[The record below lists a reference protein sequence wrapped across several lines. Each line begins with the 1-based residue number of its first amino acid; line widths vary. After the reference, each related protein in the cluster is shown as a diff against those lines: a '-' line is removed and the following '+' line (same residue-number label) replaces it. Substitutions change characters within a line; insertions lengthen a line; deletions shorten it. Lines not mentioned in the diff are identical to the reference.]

1 MASVVVKTIWQSK
14 EIHEAGDPP
23 AGVESRS
30 QLVPEA
36 PGGVTNPAKGITK
49 KKKAVSFHGWVCRT
63 LFGPWGASSAT
74 PCLLL
79 LPRVEPRMSHEPMH
93 WCLNLKRSSACTN
106 VSLLNLAAVEP
117 TDSSGTDSTTEDSG
131 PLALPGPPA
140 SPTTPWAPDDP
151 DITELLSG
159 VNSGLVRAKDSI
171 TSLKEKT
178 TRVNQHVQTLQSECS
193 VLSENLERRR
203 QEAEELEGYCSQLKE
218 NCRKVTRS
226 VEDAEIKTNVL
237 KQNSALLEEKLR
249 YLQQQLQDETPRR
262 QEAELQE
269 LEQKLEAG
277 FSRHGLGSVA
287 PNQSCSGPPGSPEEP
302 PRLRG
307 LVGWGT
313 APRSGESPYG
323 SDQEL
328 QKVSAGLE
336 ELRREVSSLTARW
349 HQEEGAVQEAL
360 RLLGGLGGRLD
371 GFLGQWERAQRE
383 QAQTARGLQELRG
396 RADELCTMVERSAVS
411 VASLRSELEGLGP
424 VKPILEEL
432 GRQLQNPRRGP
443 DHSMSLDRST
453 QGSCARCARY
463 GGGASFLVHSESQ
476 EDSAL
481 KEMGQGQQLSSESL
495 QHLLERAL
503 TPLVDEV
510 KQRGLAPA
518 CPSCQ
523 RLHKK
528 ILPSTASPAAPTL
541 LSPGAGAPGLGQT
554 RQGRGPELHP
564 SAGPR
569 RGLAGQ
575 EPAADG
581 QDEAGVRKEAEG
593 MGGAEKVA
601 TLDYLHLKMCSLH
614 DQLSNLPLEGS
625 TGTMGGGSSGGAPP
639 KRGGPAP
646 EQ

>member
-30 QLVPEA
+30 QLVPET
-36 PGGVTNPAKGITK
+36 PGGVTSPVKGIAK
-49 KKKAVSFHGWVCRT
+49 KKKAVSFHG
-63 LFGPWGASSAT
+63 
-74 PCLLL
+74 
-79 LPRVEPRMSHEPMH
+79 VEPRMSHEPMH

-106 VSLLNLAAVEP
+106 VSLLNLAAMEP
-117 TDSSGTDSTTEDSG
+117 TDSSGTDSTTEDSSS
-131 PLALPGPPA
+131 LALPVPPA
-140 SPTTPWAPDDP
+140 SPTPPWAPDDP
-151 DITELLSG
+151 DITEILKKSLPPGLMEQEHRESKTRSPGPQFHQPFQGRIKSG

-193 VLSENLERRR
+193 VLSENLEKRR

-277 FSRHGLGSVA
+277 LSRHGLGPA
-287 PNQSCSGPPGSPEEP
+287 TQPPGCSGPPGSPDEP
-302 PRLRG
+302 LRPRG
-307 LVGWGT
+307 LAPGGWGMG
-313 APRSGESPYG
+313 PRAGEGPIVSE
-323 SDQEL
+323 QEL

-336 ELRREVSSLTARW
+336 ELR
-349 HQEEGAVQEAL
+349 
-360 RLLGGLGGRLD
+360 
-371 GFLGQWERAQRE
+371 
-383 QAQTARGLQELRG
+383 
-396 RADELCTMVERSAVS
+396 VERSAVS

-432 GRQLQNPRRGP
+432 GRQFQSSRRVS
-443 DHSMSLDRST
+443 DLSMNLDRGA
-453 QGSCARCARY
+453 QGSCTRCA
-463 GGGASFLVHSESQ
+463 S
-476 EDSAL
+476 
-481 KEMGQGQQLSSESL
+481 QGQQLSTESL
-495 QHLLERAL
+495 QQLLERAL

-528 ILPSTASPAAPTL
+528 ILPSPASPAAPTL

-569 RGLAGQ
+569 RSLAGQ

-593 MGGAEKVA
+593 MGGGEKVA
-601 TLDYLHLKMCSLH
+601 ALDYLHLKMCSLH

-625 TGTMGGGSSGGAPP
+625 TGTMGGGSGGGTPP
-639 KRGGPAP
+639 KRGGPTP

>member
-14 EIHEAGDPP
+14 EIHEAGDTPT
-23 AGVESRS
+23 GVESCS

-36 PGGVTNPAKGITK
+36 PRGVSSRATGIPK
-49 KKKAVSFHGWVCRT
+49 KKKAVSFHG
-63 LFGPWGASSAT
+63 
-74 PCLLL
+74 
-79 LPRVEPRMSHEPMH
+79 VEPQMSHQPMH

-106 VSLLNLAAVEP
+106 VSLLNLAAMEP
-117 TDSSGTDSTTEDSG
+117 TDSTGTDSTVEDLSG
-131 PLALPGPPA
+131 QLTLAGPPA
-140 SPTTPWAPDDP
+140 SPTLPWDPDDT
-151 DITELLSG
+151 DITEILSG

-203 QEAEELEGYCSQLKE
+203 QEAEELEGYCIQLKE
-218 NCRKVTRS
+218 NCWKVTRS

-269 LEQKLEAG
+269 PEQQQKPEAG
-277 FSRHGLGSVA
+277 LSRNGLGPAATSQGC
-287 PNQSCSGPPGSPEEP
+287 PGPPGSPDKP
-302 PRLRG
+302 SRPRG
-307 LVGWGT
+307 LVPAGWGMG
-313 APRSGESPYG
+313 PRAGEGPYVTE
-323 SDQEL
+323 QEL
-328 QKVSAGLE
+328 QKVFTGIE

-360 RLLGGLGGRLD
+360 RLLGGLGGRVD

-424 VKPILEEL
+424 LKPILEEF
-432 GRQLQNPRRGP
+432 GRQFQNSRRGP
-443 DHSMSLDRST
+443 DLSMNLDRSQ
-453 QGSCARCARY
+453 QGNCARCA
-463 GGGASFLVHSESQ
+463 SQ
-476 EDSAL
+476 GS
-481 KEMGQGQQLSSESL
+481 QLSTESL
-495 QHLLERAL
+495 QQLLDRAL

-510 KQRGLAPA
+510 KQRGLTPA

-528 ILPSTASPAAPTL
+528 ILELERQALAKHVRAEALSSTL
-541 LSPGAGAPGLGQT
+541 
-554 RQGRGPELHP
+554 R
-564 SAGPR
+564 
-569 RGLAGQ
+569 LA
-575 EPAADG
+575 
-581 QDEAGVRKEAEG
+581 QDEALRAKNLLLTDKMKPE
-593 MGGAEKVA
+593 EKIA
-601 TLDYLHLKMCSLH
+601 TLDHLCLKMCSLH
-614 DQLSNLPLEGS
+614 DHLGNLPLEGS
-625 TGTMGGGSSGGAPP
+625 TGTMGGGSSAGTPP
-639 KRGGPAP
+639 KHGGLAP

>member
-30 QLVPEA
+30 QMIPEA
-36 PGGVTNPAKGITK
+36 PGGMTSPAKGIAK
-49 KKKAVSFHGWVCRT
+49 KKKAVSFHG
-63 LFGPWGASSAT
+63 
-74 PCLLL
+74 
-79 LPRVEPRMSHEPMH
+79 VEPRMSHEPMH

-106 VSLLNLAAVEP
+106 VSLLNLAAVEA
-117 TDSSGTDSTTEDSG
+117 TDSSVTDSTTEDSG
-131 PLALPGPPA
+131 SLALPMPPT
-140 SPTTPWAPDDP
+140 SPTPPWAPDDP

-262 QEAELQE
+262 QEAQLQE

-277 FSRHGLGSVA
+277 LSRQGCA
-287 PNQSCSGPPGSPEEP
+287 GPPGSPDEP
-302 PRLRG
+302 PR
-307 LVGWGT
+307 
-313 APRSGESPYG
+313 PRSLALGCWGAGARAGEGLIMSE
-323 SDQEL
+323 QEV

-336 ELRREVSSLTARW
+336 DLRREVSSLTARW

-396 RADELCTMVERSAVS
+396 RTDELCTMVERSAVS
-411 VASLRSELEGLGP
+411 VASLRSDLEGLGP

-432 GRQLQNPRRGP
+432 GRQFQSSRRGS
-443 DHSMSLDRST
+443 DLSMNLDRAS
-453 QGSCARCARY
+453 QGSCTRCA
-463 GGGASFLVHSESQ
+463 S
-476 EDSAL
+476 
-481 KEMGQGQQLSSESL
+481 QGQQLSTESL
-495 QHLLERAL
+495 QQLLERAL

-528 ILPSTASPAAPTL
+528 ILELERQALAKHVRAEALSSTL
-541 LSPGAGAPGLGQT
+541 
-554 RQGRGPELHP
+554 R
-564 SAGPR
+564 
-569 RGLAGQ
+569 LA
-575 EPAADG
+575 
-581 QDEAGVRKEAEG
+581 QDEALRAKNLLLTDKMKPE
-593 MGGAEKVA
+593 EKVA
-601 TLDYLHLKMCSLH
+601 SLDYLHLKMCSLH
-614 DQLSNLPLEGS
+614 DHSATCHLRGPRGRWEEAVVGELPQNA
-625 TGTMGGGSSGGAPP
+625 GAQPLNN
-639 KRGGPAP
+639 KWLLMLA
-646 EQ
+646 

>member
-36 PGGVTNPAKGITK
+36 PGGVTTPAKGTPK
-49 KKKAVSFHGWVCRT
+49 KKKAVSFHG
-63 LFGPWGASSAT
+63 
-74 PCLLL
+74 
-79 LPRVEPRMSHEPMH
+79 VEPRMSHEPMH

-106 VSLLNLAAVEP
+106 VSLLNLATVEP
-117 TDSSGTDSTTEDSG
+117 PDSSGTDSTTEDSG
-131 PLALPGPPA
+131 PLAVPVPPA
-140 SPTTPWAPDDP
+140 SPTTPWASDDP
-151 DITELLSG
+151 DITEILSG

-171 TSLKEKT
+171 TSLKKKT

-193 VLSENLERRR
+193 MLSENLERRR
-203 QEAEELEGYCSQLKE
+203 QEAEELEGYCNQLKGPRPGVLTQE
-218 NCRKVTRS
+218 NCRKVTQS

-249 YLQQQLQDETPRR
+249 YLQQQLQHETPRR
-262 QEAELQE
+262 QETELQE

-277 FSRHGLGSVA
+277 LSPHGPGPTA
-287 PNQSCSGPPGSPEEP
+287 QPPAAQPPGGSGPPGSPDQP
-302 PRLRG
+302 PRPRSTAPG
-307 LVGWGT
+307 GWGT
-313 APRSGESPYG
+313 RPRAGEGPIAG
-323 SDQEL
+323 ELQL
-328 QKVSAGLE
+328 QKVSGGLE
-336 ELRREVSSLTARW
+336 ELRREVSLLTARW

-396 RADELCTMVERSAVS
+396 RTDELCTMVERSAVS
-411 VASLRSELEGLGP
+411 VASLRSELEGLAP
-424 VKPILEEL
+424 MKPILEEL
-432 GRQLQNPRRGP
+432 GRQLRSSQRGS
-443 DHSMSLDRST
+443 DLSMNLDRPP
-453 QGSCARCARY
+453 QGSCARCP
-463 GGGASFLVHSESQ
+463 SQ
-476 EDSAL
+476 
-481 KEMGQGQQLSSESL
+481 GPQQSTESL
-495 QHLLERAL
+495 QQLLDRAL
-503 TPLVDEV
+503 TLLVDEV
-510 KQRGLAPA
+510 KQRGPVPA

-528 ILPSTASPAAPTL
+528 ILELERQALAKHVRAEALSSTLRLAQEEALRTKNL
-541 LSPGAGAPGLGQT
+541 LLT
-554 RQGRGPELHP
+554 DKMKPE
-564 SAGPR
+564 
-569 RGLAGQ
+569 
-575 EPAADG
+575 
-581 QDEAGVRKEAEG
+581 
-593 MGGAEKVA
+593 EKVA

-625 TGTMGGGSSGGAPP
+625 TGTMGGGSGGGTPP

>member
-30 QLVPEA
+30 QVVPEA
-36 PGGVTNPAKGITK
+36 PGGVATPAKGITK
-49 KKKAVSFHGWVCRT
+49 KKKAVSFHG
-63 LFGPWGASSAT
+63 
-74 PCLLL
+74 
-79 LPRVEPRMSHEPMH
+79 VEPRMSHEPMH

-106 VSLLNLAAVEP
+106 VSLLNLAAMEP
-117 TDSSGTDSTTEDSG
+117 TDSSGTDSTTDDNG
-131 PLALPGPPA
+131 PLALPVPPA
-140 SPTTPWAPDDP
+140 SPTQPWASDDP
-151 DITELLSG
+151 DITEILSG

-249 YLQQQLQDETPRR
+249 FLQQQLQDETPRR

-269 LEQKLEAG
+269 LEQKLDAG
-277 FSRHGLGSVA
+277 LSRHGLGPVA
-287 PNQSCSGPPGSPEEP
+287 LSPGCSGPPGSPDEP
-302 PRLRG
+302 PRPRSIAPG
-307 LVGWGT
+307 GWGMG
-313 APRSGESPYG
+313 PRAGEGPIISE
-323 SDQEL
+323 QEL

-383 QAQTARGLQELRG
+383 QAQAARGLQELRG

-411 VASLRSELEGLGP
+411 VASLRSDLEGLGP

-432 GRQLQNPRRGP
+432 GRQFQSSRRGS
-443 DHSMSLDRST
+443 DLSMNLDRPP
-453 QGSCARCARY
+453 QGSCARCA
-463 GGGASFLVHSESQ
+463 SQ
-476 EDSAL
+476 GS
-481 KEMGQGQQLSSESL
+481 QLSSESL
-495 QHLLERAL
+495 QQLLERAL

-528 ILPSTASPAAPTL
+528 ILPSPASPAAPTL

-569 RGLAGQ
+569 RSLAGQ

-593 MGGAEKVA
+593 MGGGEKVA

-625 TGTMGGGSSGGAPP
+625 TGTMGGGSGGTTPP
-639 KRGGPAP
+639 KRGGPTP

>member
-36 PGGVTNPAKGITK
+36 PGGVTTPAKGITK
-49 KKKAVSFHGWVCRT
+49 KKKAVSFHG
-63 LFGPWGASSAT
+63 
-74 PCLLL
+74 
-79 LPRVEPRMSHEPMH
+79 VEPRMSHEPMH

-106 VSLLNLAAVEP
+106 VSLLNLAAMEP
-117 TDSSGTDSTTEDSG
+117 TDTSGTDSTTEDSG
-131 PLALPGPPA
+131 PLVLPVPPA
-140 SPTTPWAPDDP
+140 SPTPPWASDDP
-151 DITELLSG
+151 DITEILSG

-249 YLQQQLQDETPRR
+249 YLQRQLQDETPRR

-269 LEQKLEAG
+269 LEQKLDAG
-277 FSRHGLGSVA
+277 LSRHGLGPTA
-287 PNQSCSGPPGSPEEP
+287 QSPGCCGPPGSPNEP
-302 PRLRG
+302 PRPRSMAPG
-307 LVGWGT
+307 GWGMG
-313 APRSGESPYG
+313 PRAGEGPIVSE
-323 SDQEL
+323 QEM

-383 QAQTARGLQELRG
+383 QAQAARGLQELRG

-411 VASLRSELEGLGP
+411 VASLRSDLEGLGP

-432 GRQLQNPRRGP
+432 GRQFQSSRRGS
-443 DHSMSLDRST
+443 DLSMNLDRPP
-453 QGSCARCARY
+453 QGSCGRCA
-463 GGGASFLVHSESQ
+463 SQ
-476 EDSAL
+476 
-481 KEMGQGQQLSSESL
+481 GPQLSTESL
-495 QHLLERAL
+495 QQLLERAL

-528 ILPSTASPAAPTL
+528 ILPSPASPAAPTL

-554 RQGRGPELHP
+554 RQGRGPELYP
-564 SAGPR
+564 SAGSR
-569 RGLAGQ
+569 RSLTGQ

-593 MGGAEKVA
+593 VGGGEKVA
-601 TLDYLHLKMCSLH
+601 TVDYLHLKMCSLH

-625 TGTMGGGSSGGAPP
+625 TGTMGGGSGGGAPP
-639 KRGGPAP
+639 KRGGPTP

>member
-23 AGVESRS
+23 AGVESRA

-36 PGGVTNPAKGITK
+36 PGGVTSPAKGITK
-49 KKKAVSFHGWVCRT
+49 KKKAVSFHG
-63 LFGPWGASSAT
+63 
-74 PCLLL
+74 
-79 LPRVEPRMSHEPMH
+79 VEPRMSHEPMH

-117 TDSSGTDSTTEDSG
+117 DSSGTDSTTEDSG

-140 SPTTPWAPDDP
+140 SPTTPWAPEDP

-277 FSRHGLGSVA
+277 LSRHGLSPATPIQG
-287 PNQSCSGPPGSPEEP
+287 CSGPPGSPEEP
-302 PRLRG
+302 PRQRG
-307 LVGWGT
+307 LSSSGWGMAVRT
-313 APRSGESPYG
+313 GEGPSL
-323 SDQEL
+323 SEQEL
-328 QKVSAGLE
+328 QKVSTGLE
-336 ELRREVSSLTARW
+336 ELRREVSSLAARW

-383 QAQTARGLQELRG
+383 QAQSARGLQELRG

-411 VASLRSELEGLGP
+411 VASLRSELEALGP

-432 GRQLQNPRRGP
+432 GRQLQNSRRGA
-443 DHSMSLDRST
+443 DHVLNLDRSA
-453 QGSCARCARY
+453 QGPCARCA
-463 GGGASFLVHSESQ
+463 S
-476 EDSAL
+476 
-481 KEMGQGQQLSSESL
+481 QGQQLSTESL
-495 QHLLERAL
+495 QQLLERAL

-510 KQRGLAPA
+510 KQKGLAPA

-528 ILPSTASPAAPTL
+528 ILPSPVSPAAPTL

-564 SAGPR
+564 SVGPR
-569 RGLAGQ
+569 RGRSGQ
-575 EPAADG
+575 EPTADG
-581 QDEAGVRKEAEG
+581 QDEAGVRTEAEG
-593 MGGAEKVA
+593 MGGGEKVA
-601 TLDYLHLKMCSLH
+601 TLDYMHLKMCSLH
-614 DQLSNLPLEGS
+614 DQLSHLPLEGS
-625 TGTMGGGSSGGAPP
+625 TGAMGGGSNGGAPP
-639 KRGGPAP
+639 KRGSPGS

>member
-1 MASVVVKTIWQSK
+1 MASVAVKTIWQSK

-23 AGVESRS
+23 AGVDSHS
-30 QLVPEA
+30 HLVPEA
-36 PGGVTNPAKGITK
+36 PTSPAKGIAK
-49 KKKAVSFHGWVCRT
+49 KKKAVSFHG
-63 LFGPWGASSAT
+63 
-74 PCLLL
+74 
-79 LPRVEPRMSHEPMH
+79 VEPRMSHEPMH

-106 VSLLNLAAVEP
+106 VSLLNVAAVEP

-140 SPTTPWAPDDP
+140 SPTLPWAPDDP
-151 DITELLSG
+151 DITEILSG

-203 QEAEELEGYCSQLKE
+203 QEAEELEGYCTQLKE

-277 FSRHGLGSVA
+277 LSRHGLGFT
-287 PNQSCSGPPGSPEEP
+287 PPPQGCSGPPGSPDEL

-307 LVGWGT
+307 LLPGGWGLG
-313 APRSGESPYG
+313 PRGGDSLYG
-323 SDQEL
+323 SEQEL

-396 RADELCTMVERSAVS
+396 RADELCTMMERSAVS

-432 GRQLQNPRRGP
+432 GRQLQNSRRGS
-443 DHSMSLDRST
+443 DLSMNLDRSP
-453 QGSCARCARY
+453 QGSCARCA
-463 GGGASFLVHSESQ
+463 S
-476 EDSAL
+476 
-481 KEMGQGQQLSSESL
+481 QGQLSTESL
-495 QHLLERAL
+495 QQLLERAL

-528 ILPSTASPAAPTL
+528 ILELERQALAKHVRAEALSSTL
-541 LSPGAGAPGLGQT
+541 
-554 RQGRGPELHP
+554 R
-564 SAGPR
+564 
-569 RGLAGQ
+569 LA
-575 EPAADG
+575 
-581 QDEAGVRKEAEG
+581 QDEAMRAKNLLLTDKMKPE
-593 MGGAEKVA
+593 EKVA

-614 DQLSNLPLEGS
+614 DQISNLPLEGP
-625 TGTMGGGSSGGAPP
+625 TGTMGGGSTGGTPP
-639 KRGGPAP
+639 KRGGPGP

>member
-23 AGVESRS
+23 EGVESRA

-36 PGGVTNPAKGITK
+36 PGGVTSPIKGITK
-49 KKKAVSFHGWVCRT
+49 KKKAVSFHG
-63 LFGPWGASSAT
+63 
-74 PCLLL
+74 
-79 LPRVEPRMSHEPMH
+79 VEPRMSHQPVH

-106 VSLLNLAAVEP
+106 VSLLNLAAMEP
-117 TDSSGTDSTTEDSG
+117 DSSGTDSTTEDSG

-140 SPTTPWAPDDP
+140 SPTTPWAPEDP

-218 NCRKVTRS
+218 NCRKVARS
-226 VEDAEIKTNVL
+226 VEDAEMKTSVL

-277 FSRHGLGSVA
+277 LSRHGLSPA
-287 PNQSCSGPPGSPEEP
+287 TPNQGCSGPPGSPEES
-302 PRLRG
+302 PRPRG
-307 LVGWGT
+307 LASGGWGAT
-313 APRSGESPYG
+313 LRAGEGPSLTE
-323 SDQEL
+323 QEL
-328 QKVSAGLE
+328 QKVSTSLE
-336 ELRREVSSLTARW
+336 ELRREVSSLAARR
-349 HQEEGAVQEAL
+349 HQEEGALQEAL

-371 GFLGQWERAQRE
+371 GFLGQWEWAQRE
-383 QAQTARGLQELRG
+383 QAQSARGLQELRG

-411 VASLRSELEGLGP
+411 VASLKSELEALGP

-432 GRQLQNPRRGP
+432 GRQLQNTRRGA
-443 DHSMSLDRST
+443 DHVLNLDRSVQST
-453 QGSCARCARY
+453 CARCA
-463 GGGASFLVHSESQ
+463 S
-476 EDSAL
+476 
-481 KEMGQGQQLSSESL
+481 QGQQLSTESL
-495 QHLLERAL
+495 QQLLERAL

-510 KQRGLAPA
+510 KQKGLAPA

-528 ILPSTASPAAPTL
+528 ILELERQALAKQVRAEALSSTL
-541 LSPGAGAPGLGQT
+541 
-554 RQGRGPELHP
+554 R
-564 SAGPR
+564 
-569 RGLAGQ
+569 LA
-575 EPAADG
+575 
-581 QDEAGVRKEAEG
+581 QDEAVRVKNLLLTDRMKPE
-593 MGGAEKVA
+593 EKVA
-601 TLDYLHLKMCSLH
+601 TLDYKHLKMCTLH
-614 DQLSNLPLEGS
+614 DQLSHLPLEGS
-625 TGTMGGGSSGGAPP
+625 MRAMGGGSTGGAPP
-639 KRGGPAP
+639 KRGGPGS
-646 EQ
+646 E

>member
-23 AGVESRS
+23 AGVESHS

-36 PGGVTNPAKGITK
+36 PGGVSTPAKGITK
-49 KKKAVSFHGWVCRT
+49 KKKAVSFHG
-63 LFGPWGASSAT
+63 
-74 PCLLL
+74 
-79 LPRVEPRMSHEPMH
+79 VEPRMSHKPMH

-106 VSLLNLAAVEP
+106 VSLLNLAAMEP

-131 PLALPGPPA
+131 PLALPVPPA
-140 SPTTPWAPDDP
+140 SPTLPWASDDP
-151 DITELLSG
+151 DISEILSG

-218 NCRKVTRS
+218 NCLKVTQS

-249 YLQQQLQDETPRR
+249 YLQQQLQNETPRR

-269 LEQKLEAG
+269 LQQKLEAG
-277 FSRHGLGSVA
+277 LSRQGLGPPAQPPGS
-287 PNQSCSGPPGSPEEP
+287 SGPPGSPNEP
-302 PRLRG
+302 PRPRSMASG
-307 LVGWGT
+307 GWGMG
-313 APRSGESPYG
+313 PRAGEGPVVSE
-323 SDQEL
+323 QEL

-396 RADELCTMVERSAVS
+396 RADELCTLVERSAVS

-424 VKPILEEL
+424 MKPILEEL
-432 GRQLQNPRRGP
+432 GRQFRSSRRGS
-443 DHSMSLDRST
+443 DLSMTLDRPP
-453 QGSCARCARY
+453 QGSCARCA
-463 GGGASFLVHSESQ
+463 S
-476 EDSAL
+476 
-481 KEMGQGQQLSSESL
+481 QGQQLSTESL
-495 QHLLERAL
+495 QQLLERAL

-528 ILPSTASPAAPTL
+528 ILPSLASPAAPTL

-554 RQGRGPELHP
+554 RQGRGPKLHP

-569 RGLAGQ
+569 RSLAGQ
-575 EPAADG
+575 EPAADR
-581 QDEAGVRKEAEG
+581 QDEAGGEG
-593 MGGAEKVA
+593 GHSGLRTPEDVLPPRSTQQPA
-601 TLDYLHLKMCSLH
+601 T
-614 DQLSNLPLEGS
+614 
-625 TGTMGGGSSGGAPP
+625 
-639 KRGGPAP
+639 
-646 EQ
+646 

>member
-23 AGVESRS
+23 AGVESHS
-30 QLVPEA
+30 QMVPKA
-36 PGGVTNPAKGITK
+36 PGGVTSPAKGISK
-49 KKKAVSFHGWVCRT
+49 KKKAVSFHG
-63 LFGPWGASSAT
+63 
-74 PCLLL
+74 
-79 LPRVEPRMSHEPMH
+79 VEPRMSHEPMH

-117 TDSSGTDSTTEDSG
+117 TDSSVTDSTTDDSSS
-131 PLALPGPPA
+131 LALPVPPA
-140 SPTTPWAPDDP
+140 SPTPPWAPDDP
-151 DITELLSG
+151 DITEILSG

-218 NCRKVTRS
+218 
-226 VEDAEIKTNVL
+226 
-237 KQNSALLEEKLR
+237 KLR
-249 YLQQQLQDETPRR
+249 YLQQHLQDETPRR
-262 QEAELQE
+262 QEAQLQE

-277 FSRHGLGSVA
+277 LSRQGLNLAAQPLGS
-287 PNQSCSGPPGSPEEP
+287 SGSPGSPEDP
-302 PRLRG
+302 PR
-307 LVGWGT
+307 
-313 APRSGESPYG
+313 PRSLVPGSWGMGPRAGEGLGMSE
-323 SDQEL
+323 QEV
-328 QKVSAGLE
+328 QKVSTGLE

-396 RADELCTMVERSAVS
+396 RTDELCTMVERSAVS

-432 GRQLQNPRRGP
+432 GRQLQNSRRGS
-443 DHSMSLDRST
+443 DLTMNLDRVP
-453 QGSCARCARY
+453 QGGSCTRCA
-463 GGGASFLVHSESQ
+463 S
-476 EDSAL
+476 
-481 KEMGQGQQLSSESL
+481 QGQQLSTESL
-495 QHLLERAL
+495 QQLLERAL

-528 ILPSTASPAAPTL
+528 ILELERQALAKHVRAEALSSTL
-541 LSPGAGAPGLGQT
+541 
-554 RQGRGPELHP
+554 R
-564 SAGPR
+564 
-569 RGLAGQ
+569 LA
-575 EPAADG
+575 
-581 QDEAGVRKEAEG
+581 QDEAMRAKNLLLTDKMKPE
-593 MGGAEKVA
+593 EKVA
-601 TLDYLHLKMCSLH
+601 SLDYLHLKMCSLH

-625 TGTMGGGSSGGAPP
+625 TGTMGGGSGGGTPP
-639 KRGGPAP
+639 KRGGPTP

>member
-30 QLVPEA
+30 QMIPEA
-36 PGGVTNPAKGITK
+36 PGGVTSPTKGISK
-49 KKKAVSFHGWVCRT
+49 KKKAVSFHG
-63 LFGPWGASSAT
+63 
-74 PCLLL
+74 
-79 LPRVEPRMSHEPMH
+79 VEPRMSHEPMH

-106 VSLLNLAAVEP
+106 VSLLNLAAVEA
-117 TDSSGTDSTTEDSG
+117 TDSSVTDSTTEDSSS
-131 PLALPGPPA
+131 LALPVAPT
-140 SPTTPWAPDDP
+140 SPTPPWTPDDP

-178 TRVNQHVQTLQSECS
+178 TRVNQHVQTLQVCGPPCPPTPPLPPGRLALLGPSTSSVSPWPSWKARGSERKVVFPGLASPHHGGGDQRQGADTGCGGQGGGVPCHLGCHLYGNRGEGQGGRTGMGRQGPCPG
-193 VLSENLERRR
+193 VLT
-203 QEAEELEGYCSQLKE
+203 QE

-262 QEAELQE
+262 QEAQLQE

-277 FSRHGLGSVA
+277 LSRQG
-287 PNQSCSGPPGSPEEP
+287 CSGPPGRAPGARAGE
-302 PRLRG
+302 G
-307 LVGWGT
+307 LVM
-313 APRSGESPYG
+313 SE
-323 SDQEL
+323 QEV

-336 ELRREVSSLTARW
+336 DLRREVSSLTGPIRAERGR
-349 HQEEGAVQEAL
+349 QGGVCAL
-360 RLLGGLGGRLD
+360 LVTGTASLGGAPSKPWLLFR
-371 GFLGQWERAQRE
+371 FR
-383 QAQTARGLQELRG
+383 
-396 RADELCTMVERSAVS
+396 VERSAVS
-411 VASLRSELEGLGP
+411 VASLRSDLEGLGP

-432 GRQLQNPRRGP
+432 GRQFQSSRRSS
-443 DHSMSLDRST
+443 DISMSLERAP
-453 QGSCARCARY
+453 QGSCTRCA
-463 GGGASFLVHSESQ
+463 S
-476 EDSAL
+476 
-481 KEMGQGQQLSSESL
+481 QGQQLSTESL
-495 QHLLERAL
+495 QQLLERAL

-528 ILPSTASPAAPTL
+528 ILELERQALAKHVRAEALSSTL
-541 LSPGAGAPGLGQT
+541 
-554 RQGRGPELHP
+554 R
-564 SAGPR
+564 
-569 RGLAGQ
+569 LA
-575 EPAADG
+575 
-581 QDEAGVRKEAEG
+581 QDEALRAKNLLLTDKMKPE
-593 MGGAEKVA
+593 EKVA
-601 TLDYLHLKMCSLH
+601 SLDYLHLKMCSLH

-639 KRGGPAP
+639 KRGGSNP

>member
-23 AGVESRS
+23 AGVESHS
-30 QLVPEA
+30 ELVPEA
-36 PGGVTNPAKGITK
+36 PEGVSPPAKGITK
-49 KKKAVSFHGWVCRT
+49 KKKAVSFHG
-63 LFGPWGASSAT
+63 
-74 PCLLL
+74 
-79 LPRVEPRMSHEPMH
+79 VEPRMSHKPMH

-106 VSLLNLAAVEP
+106 VSLLNLAAMEP

-131 PLALPGPPA
+131 PLALPVPPA
-140 SPTTPWAPDDP
+140 SPTLPWASDDP
-151 DITELLSG
+151 DISEILSG

-203 QEAEELEGYCSQLKE
+203 QEAEELEGYCSQLKGPCPGVLTQE
-218 NCRKVTRS
+218 NCLKVTQS

-249 YLQQQLQDETPRR
+249 YLQQQLQNETPRR

-277 FSRHGLGSVA
+277 LSRQGLGPPAQPHGS
-287 PNQSCSGPPGSPEEP
+287 SGPPGSPNEP
-302 PRLRG
+302 PRPRSLASG
-307 LVGWGT
+307 GWGMG
-313 APRSGESPYG
+313 PRAGEGPVVSE
-323 SDQEL
+323 QEL

-396 RADELCTMVERSAVS
+396 RADELYTLVERSAVS

-424 VKPILEEL
+424 MKPILEEL
-432 GRQLQNPRRGP
+432 GRQFRSSRRGS
-443 DHSMSLDRST
+443 DLSMTLDRPP
-453 QGSCARCARY
+453 QGSCARCA
-463 GGGASFLVHSESQ
+463 S
-476 EDSAL
+476 
-481 KEMGQGQQLSSESL
+481 QGQQLSTESL
-495 QHLLERAL
+495 QQLLERAL

-528 ILPSTASPAAPTL
+528 ILPSPASPAAPTL

-554 RQGRGPELHP
+554 HQGRGPKLHP

-569 RGLAGQ
+569 RSLAGQ
-575 EPAADG
+575 EPAADR
-581 QDEAGVRKEAEG
+581 QDEAGGEG
-593 MGGAEKVA
+593 GHSGLCTPEDVLPPRSTQQPA
-601 TLDYLHLKMCSLH
+601 T
-614 DQLSNLPLEGS
+614 
-625 TGTMGGGSSGGAPP
+625 
-639 KRGGPAP
+639 
-646 EQ
+646 

>member
-36 PGGVTNPAKGITK
+36 PGGVTTPAKGITK
-49 KKKAVSFHGWVCRT
+49 KKKAVSFHG
-63 LFGPWGASSAT
+63 
-74 PCLLL
+74 
-79 LPRVEPRMSHEPMH
+79 VEPRMSHEPMH

-106 VSLLNLAAVEP
+106 VSLLNLAAMEP
-117 TDSSGTDSTTEDSG
+117 TDTSGTDSTTEDSG
-131 PLALPGPPA
+131 PLVLPVPPA
-140 SPTTPWAPDDP
+140 SPTPPWASDDP
-151 DITELLSG
+151 DITEILSG

-249 YLQQQLQDETPRR
+249 YLQRQLQDETPRR

-269 LEQKLEAG
+269 LEQKLDAG
-277 FSRHGLGSVA
+277 LSRHGLGPTA
-287 PNQSCSGPPGSPEEP
+287 QSPGCCGPPGSPNEP
-302 PRLRG
+302 PRPRSMAPG
-307 LVGWGT
+307 GWGMG
-313 APRSGESPYG
+313 PRAGEGPIVSE
-323 SDQEL
+323 QEM

-383 QAQTARGLQELRG
+383 QAQAARGLQELRG

-411 VASLRSELEGLGP
+411 VASLRSDLEGLGP

-432 GRQLQNPRRGP
+432 GRQFQSSRRGS
-443 DHSMSLDRST
+443 DLSMNLDRPP
-453 QGSCARCARY
+453 QGSCGRCA
-463 GGGASFLVHSESQ
+463 SQ
-476 EDSAL
+476 
-481 KEMGQGQQLSSESL
+481 GPQLSTESL
-495 QHLLERAL
+495 QQLLERAL

-528 ILPSTASPAAPTL
+528 ILELERQALAKHVRAEALSSTL
-541 LSPGAGAPGLGQT
+541 
-554 RQGRGPELHP
+554 R
-564 SAGPR
+564 
-569 RGLAGQ
+569 LA
-575 EPAADG
+575 
-581 QDEAGVRKEAEG
+581 QDEALRAKNLLL
-593 MGGAEKVA
+593 
-601 TLDYLHLKMCSLH
+601 TDKM
-614 DQLSNLPLEGS
+614 
-625 TGTMGGGSSGGAPP
+625 
-639 KRGGPAP
+639 KP
-646 EQ
+646 E

>member
-23 AGVESRS
+23 AGVESRA

-36 PGGVTNPAKGITK
+36 PGGVTSPAKGITK
-49 KKKAVSFHGWVCRT
+49 KKKAVSFHG
-63 LFGPWGASSAT
+63 
-74 PCLLL
+74 
-79 LPRVEPRMSHEPMH
+79 VEPRMSHEPMH

-106 VSLLNLAAVEP
+106 VSLLNLAAMEP
-117 TDSSGTDSTTEDSG
+117 DSSGTDSTTEDSG

-140 SPTTPWAPDDP
+140 SPTTPWAPEDP

-277 FSRHGLGSVA
+277 LSRHGLSPAA
-287 PNQSCSGPPGSPEEP
+287 PIQGCSGPPGSPEEP
-302 PRLRG
+302 PRPRCLSSS
-307 LVGWGT
+307 GWGM
-313 APRSGESPYG
+313 AVRAGEGPSL
-323 SDQEL
+323 SEQEL
-328 QKVSAGLE
+328 QKVSTGLE
-336 ELRREVSSLTARW
+336 ELRREVSSLAARW

-383 QAQTARGLQELRG
+383 QAQSARGLQELRG

-411 VASLRSELEGLGP
+411 VASLRSELEALGP

-432 GRQLQNPRRGP
+432 GRQLQNSRRGA
-443 DHSMSLDRST
+443 DHVLNLDRSA
-453 QGSCARCARY
+453 QGPCARCA
-463 GGGASFLVHSESQ
+463 S
-476 EDSAL
+476 
-481 KEMGQGQQLSSESL
+481 QGQQLSTESL
-495 QHLLERAL
+495 QQLLERAL

-510 KQRGLAPA
+510 KQKGLAPA

-528 ILPSTASPAAPTL
+528 ILELERQALAKHVRAEALSSTL
-541 LSPGAGAPGLGQT
+541 
-554 RQGRGPELHP
+554 R
-564 SAGPR
+564 
-569 RGLAGQ
+569 LA
-575 EPAADG
+575 
-581 QDEAGVRKEAEG
+581 QDEAVRAKNLLLTDKMKPE
-593 MGGAEKVA
+593 EKVA
-601 TLDYLHLKMCSLH
+601 TLDYMHLKMCSL
-614 DQLSNLPLEGS
+614 QEELSHLPLEGS
-625 TGTMGGGSSGGAPP
+625 AGALGGGSNGGAPP
-639 KRGGPAP
+639 KRGGSGS

>member
-23 AGVESRS
+23 AGVESRT

-36 PGGVTNPAKGITK
+36 PGGVTSPAKGIAK
-49 KKKAVSFHGWVCRT
+49 KKKAVSFHG
-63 LFGPWGASSAT
+63 
-74 PCLLL
+74 
-79 LPRVEPRMSHEPMH
+79 VEPRMSHEPMH

-106 VSLLNLAAVEP
+106 VSLLNLTTVDP
-117 TDSSGTDSTTEDSG
+117 TDSSLTESITDDSSQ
-131 PLALPGPPA
+131 LALPMPPA
-140 SPTTPWAPDDP
+140 SLTPPWAPDDP
-151 DITELLSG
+151 DITEILSG

-262 QEAELQE
+262 QEAQLHE

-277 FSRHGLGSVA
+277 LCRQGLGLA
-287 PNQSCSGPPGSPEEP
+287 AQPLGCSGPAGNPDDPS
-302 PRLRG
+302 R
-307 LVGWGT
+307 
-313 APRSGESPYG
+313 PRSLGTGSWGMGPRAGEG
-323 SDQEL
+323 LITNEQEL

-383 QAQTARGLQELRG
+383 QAQNARGLQELRG
-396 RADELCTMVERSAVS
+396 RADELCTMMERSAVS
-411 VASLRSELEGLGP
+411 VASLKGDLEGLNP

-432 GRQLQNPRRGP
+432 GRQFQSSRRGS
-443 DHSMSLDRST
+443 DLTMNLDRAS
-453 QGSCARCARY
+453 QGSCTRCA
-463 GGGASFLVHSESQ
+463 SQ
-476 EDSAL
+476 
-481 KEMGQGQQLSSESL
+481 GPQLSTESL
-495 QHLLERAL
+495 QQLLDRAL

-510 KQRGLAPA
+510 KQRGLALA

-528 ILPSTASPAAPTL
+528 ILELERQALAKHVRAEALSSTL
-541 LSPGAGAPGLGQT
+541 
-554 RQGRGPELHP
+554 R
-564 SAGPR
+564 
-569 RGLAGQ
+569 LA
-575 EPAADG
+575 
-581 QDEAGVRKEAEG
+581 QDEALRTKNLLPMDKMKPE
-593 MGGAEKVA
+593 EKVA
-601 TLDYLHLKMCSLH
+601 SLDYLHLKMCSLH

-625 TGTMGGGSSGGAPP
+625 TGTMGGGSAGATPP
-639 KRGGPAP
+639 KRGGPPP

>member
-23 AGVESRS
+23 VGVESRA

-36 PGGVTNPAKGITK
+36 PGGVTSPTKGIAK
-49 KKKAVSFHGWVCRT
+49 KKKAVSFHG
-63 LFGPWGASSAT
+63 
-74 PCLLL
+74 
-79 LPRVEPRMSHEPMH
+79 VEPRMSHEPMH

-106 VSLLNLAAVEP
+106 VSLLNLAAMEP
-117 TDSSGTDSTTEDSG
+117 DSSGTDSTTEDSG

-140 SPTTPWAPDDP
+140 SPVPPWAPEDP

-203 QEAEELEGYCSQLKE
+203 QEAEELEGYCSQLKGPRPDVLTQE

-226 VEDAEIKTNVL
+226 VEDAETKTNVL

-277 FSRHGLGSVA
+277 LSRHGLSSA
-287 PNQSCSGPPGSPEEP
+287 TPNQGCSGPPGSPEEP
-302 PRLRG
+302 PRPRG
-307 LVGWGT
+307 LASSAWGM
-313 APRSGESPYG
+313 APRAGEGPSLTE
-323 SDQEL
+323 QEL
-328 QKVSAGLE
+328 QKVSTGLE
-336 ELRREVSSLTARW
+336 ELRREVSSLAARW

-371 GFLGQWERAQRE
+371 GFLGQWELAQRE
-383 QAQTARGLQELRG
+383 QAQSARGLQELRG

-411 VASLRSELEGLGP
+411 VASLRSELEALGP
-424 VKPILEEL
+424 VKPVLEEL
-432 GRQLQNPRRGP
+432 GRQLQNSRRGA
-443 DHSMSLDRST
+443 DHVLNLDRSA
-453 QGSCARCARY
+453 QGPCARCA
-463 GGGASFLVHSESQ
+463 S
-476 EDSAL
+476 
-481 KEMGQGQQLSSESL
+481 QGQQLSTESL
-495 QHLLERAL
+495 QQLLERAL

-510 KQRGLAPA
+510 KQKGLAPA

-528 ILPSTASPAAPTL
+528 ILPSPVSPAAPTL

-569 RGLAGQ
+569 RSRSGQ
-575 EPAADG
+575 EPTADG
-581 QDEAGVRKEAEG
+581 QDEAGVRTKAEG
-593 MGGAEKVA
+593 MGGGEKVA
-601 TLDYLHLKMCSLH
+601 TLDYMHLKMCSLH
-614 DQLSNLPLEGS
+614 DQLSHLPLEGS
-625 TGTMGGGSSGGAPP
+625 TGAMGGGSTGAAPP
-639 KRGGPAP
+639 KRGGPGS

>member
-36 PGGVTNPAKGITK
+36 PGGVTTPAKGITK

-63 LFGPWGASSAT
+63 LSGTVLALITASNRARVA
-74 PCLLL
+74 P
-79 LPRVEPRMSHEPMH
+79 VEPRMSHGPMH

-106 VSLLNLAAVEP
+106 VSLLNLAATEP
-117 TDSSGTDSTTEDSG
+117 VDSSGTDSTTEDSG
-131 PLALPGPPA
+131 LLALPVPPA
-140 SPTTPWAPDDP
+140 SPTPPWASDDP
-151 DITELLSG
+151 DITEILSG

-269 LEQKLEAG
+269 LEQKLDPG
-277 FSRHGLGSVA
+277 LSRHGLGPTA
-287 PNQSCSGPPGSPEEP
+287 QSLGCSGPPGSPDEP
-302 PRLRG
+302 PRPRSMAPG
-307 LVGWGT
+307 GWGMG
-313 APRSGESPYG
+313 PRAGEGPIISE
-323 SDQEL
+323 QEI

-383 QAQTARGLQELRG
+383 QAQAARGLQELRG

-411 VASLRSELEGLGP
+411 VASLRSDLEGLGP

-432 GRQLQNPRRGP
+432 GRQFQSSRRGS
-443 DHSMSLDRST
+443 DLSMNLDRPP
-453 QGSCARCARY
+453 QGSCARCA
-463 GGGASFLVHSESQ
+463 SQ
-476 EDSAL
+476 GS
-481 KEMGQGQQLSSESL
+481 QLSTESL
-495 QHLLERAL
+495 QQLLERAL

-528 ILPSTASPAAPTL
+528 ILPSPASPAVPTL

-569 RGLAGQ
+569 RSLAGQ

-581 QDEAGVRKEAEG
+581 QDEAGGEG
-593 MGGAEKVA
+593 GRSGLSTLEDVLPPRSTQQPA
-601 TLDYLHLKMCSLH
+601 T
-614 DQLSNLPLEGS
+614 
-625 TGTMGGGSSGGAPP
+625 
-639 KRGGPAP
+639 
-646 EQ
+646 

>member
-36 PGGVTNPAKGITK
+36 PAGVTSPVKGIAK
-49 KKKAVSFHGWVCRT
+49 KKKAVSFHG
-63 LFGPWGASSAT
+63 
-74 PCLLL
+74 
-79 LPRVEPRMSHEPMH
+79 VEPRMSHEPMH
-93 WCLNLKRSSACTN
+93 WCLNLKRSSAYTN
-106 VSLLNLAAVEP
+106 VSLLNLAAMEP
-117 TDSSGTDSTTEDSG
+117 IDSSGTDSTAEDSSS
-131 PLALPGPPA
+131 LALPVPPA
-140 SPTTPWAPDDP
+140 SPTPPWAPDDP
-151 DITELLSG
+151 DITEILSG

-178 TRVNQHVQTLQSECS
+178 TRVNQHVLTLQSECS

-277 FSRHGLGSVA
+277 LSRQGLGPA
-287 PNQSCSGPPGSPEEP
+287 TQPPGCSGPSGSPDEP
-302 PRLRG
+302 PRPRG
-307 LVGWGT
+307 LVPGGWGMG
-313 APRSGESPYG
+313 PRAGEGPIVSE
-323 SDQEL
+323 QEL

-336 ELRREVSSLTARW
+336 ELR
-349 HQEEGAVQEAL
+349 
-360 RLLGGLGGRLD
+360 
-371 GFLGQWERAQRE
+371 
-383 QAQTARGLQELRG
+383 
-396 RADELCTMVERSAVS
+396 VERSAVS

-432 GRQLQNPRRGP
+432 GRQFQNSRRGS
-443 DHSMSLDRST
+443 DLSMNLDRAA
-453 QGSCARCARY
+453 QGSCARCA
-463 GGGASFLVHSESQ
+463 S
-476 EDSAL
+476 
-481 KEMGQGQQLSSESL
+481 QGQQLSTESL
-495 QHLLERAL
+495 QQLLERAL

-518 CPSCQ
+518 CLSCQ

-528 ILPSTASPAAPTL
+528 ILPSPASPAAPTL

-569 RGLAGQ
+569 RSLAGQ

-593 MGGAEKVA
+593 MGGGEKVA
-601 TLDYLHLKMCSLH
+601 ALDYLHLKMCSLH

-625 TGTMGGGSSGGAPP
+625 AGTMGGGSGGGTSP
-639 KRGGPAP
+639 KRGGPTL

>member
-36 PGGVTNPAKGITK
+36 PGGVASPAKGVTK
-49 KKKAVSFHGWVCRT
+49 KKKAVSFHG
-63 LFGPWGASSAT
+63 
-74 PCLLL
+74 
-79 LPRVEPRMSHEPMH
+79 VEPRMSHEPMH

-106 VSLLNLAAVEP
+106 VSLLNLAAMEP
-117 TDSSGTDSTTEDSG
+117 DSSGTDSTTEDSG
-131 PLALPGPPA
+131 TLALPGPPA
-140 SPTTPWAPDDP
+140 SPTPPWAPDDP

-203 QEAEELEGYCSQLKE
+203 QEAEELEGYCSQLKGLRPDILAQE

-262 QEAELQE
+262 QEAEMQE

-277 FSRHGLGSVA
+277 LSRHGLCTSAV
-287 PNQSCSGPPGSPEEP
+287 NQGCSGSSGNAEDTPRPRCLAAGAWGMGS
-302 PRLRG
+302 R
-307 LVGWGT
+307 T
-313 APRSGESPYG
+313 GEGPYV
-323 SDQEL
+323 SEQEL
-328 QKVSAGLE
+328 QKVSTGLE

-383 QAQTARGLQELRG
+383 QAQSARGLQELRS

-432 GRQLQNPRRGP
+432 GRQLQNSRRGP
-443 DHSMSLDRST
+443 DHSISLDRSS
-453 QGSCARCARY
+453 QGSCTRCA
-463 GGGASFLVHSESQ
+463 S
-476 EDSAL
+476 
-481 KEMGQGQQLSSESL
+481 QGQQLSTESL
-495 QHLLERAL
+495 QQLLERAL

-528 ILPSTASPAAPTL
+528 ILELERQALAKHVRAEALSSTL
-541 LSPGAGAPGLGQT
+541 
-554 RQGRGPELHP
+554 R
-564 SAGPR
+564 
-569 RGLAGQ
+569 LA
-575 EPAADG
+575 
-581 QDEAGVRKEAEG
+581 QDEALRAKNLLLTDKMKPE
-593 MGGAEKVA
+593 EKVA
-601 TLDYLHLKMCSLH
+601 ALDYLHLKMCSLH
-614 DQLSNLPLEGS
+614 DQLSHLPLEGS
-625 TGTMGGGSSGGAPP
+625 TGTIGGGSSGGAPP

>member
-23 AGVESRS
+23 AGVESRA

-36 PGGVTNPAKGITK
+36 PGGVTTPAKGITK

-63 LFGPWGASSAT
+63 LSGTVLAPSTASNRARV
-74 PCLLL
+74 P
-79 LPRVEPRMSHEPMH
+79 PVEPRMSHEPMH

-117 TDSSGTDSTTEDSG
+117 TDSSGTDSITEDSG
-131 PLALPGPPA
+131 SLALPVPPA
-140 SPTTPWAPDDP
+140 SPTPPWASDDP
-151 DITELLSG
+151 DITEILSG

-218 NCRKVTRS
+218 
-226 VEDAEIKTNVL
+226 
-237 KQNSALLEEKLR
+237 KLR

-277 FSRHGLGSVA
+277 LSWHGLGPTA
-287 PNQSCSGPPGSPEEP
+287 QSPGCSGTPGSPDEP
-302 PRLRG
+302 PRPRSMAPG
-307 LVGWGT
+307 GWGMG
-313 APRSGESPYG
+313 PRAGEGPIISE
-323 SDQEL
+323 QEM

-336 ELRREVSSLTARW
+336 DLRREVSSLTARW

-411 VASLRSELEGLGP
+411 VASLRSDLEGLGP

-432 GRQLQNPRRGP
+432 GRQLQSSRRGS
-443 DHSMSLDRST
+443 DLSMNLDRPS
-453 QGSCARCARY
+453 QGSCVRCA
-463 GGGASFLVHSESQ
+463 S
-476 EDSAL
+476 
-481 KEMGQGQQLSSESL
+481 QGQQLSTESL
-495 QHLLERAL
+495 QQLLERAL

-510 KQRGLAPA
+510 KQKGLAPA

-528 ILPSTASPAAPTL
+528 ILPSPASPAAPTL

-569 RGLAGQ
+569 RSFAGQ

-581 QDEAGVRKEAEG
+581 QDEAGGEG
-593 MGGAEKVA
+593 GRSGLSTLEDVFPPRSTQQPA
-601 TLDYLHLKMCSLH
+601 T
-614 DQLSNLPLEGS
+614 
-625 TGTMGGGSSGGAPP
+625 
-639 KRGGPAP
+639 
-646 EQ
+646 

>member
-30 QLVPEA
+30 QLIPEA
-36 PGGVTNPAKGITK
+36 PGGVMGPAKGINK
-49 KKKAVSFHGWVCRT
+49 KKKAVSFHG
-63 LFGPWGASSAT
+63 
-74 PCLLL
+74 
-79 LPRVEPRMSHEPMH
+79 VEPRMSHEPMP
-93 WCLNLKRSSACTN
+93 WCLNLRRSSACTN
-106 VSLLNLAAVEP
+106 VSLLNLAAVET

-131 PLALPGPPA
+131 GPPALPGPPA
-140 SPTTPWAPDDP
+140 SPTPSWAPDDP
-151 DITELLSG
+151 DITEILSG

-178 TRVNQHVQTLQSECS
+178 TKVNKHVQSLQSECS

-277 FSRHGLGSVA
+277 LSRPGLSLASLPQG
-287 PNQSCSGPPGSPEEP
+287 CSGPPGSPEEP
-302 PRLRG
+302 LRRSIASG
-307 LVGWGT
+307 GWGVGS
-313 APRSGESPYG
+313 RGEGPLTTNE
-323 SDQEL
+323 QEL

-336 ELRREVSSLTARW
+336 ELRRDVSSLTARW

-396 RADELCTMVERSAVS
+396 RADELCTLMERSAVS
-411 VASLRSELEGLGP
+411 VASLRGELEGLGP

-432 GRQLQNPRRGP
+432 GRQLQNSRRGS
-443 DHSMSLDRST
+443 DLTMNLERSS
-453 QGSCARCARY
+453 QGSCARCA
-463 GGGASFLVHSESQ
+463 S
-476 EDSAL
+476 
-481 KEMGQGQQLSSESL
+481 QGQQLSTESL
-495 QHLLERAL
+495 QQLLERAL

-528 ILPSTASPAAPTL
+528 ILELERQALAKHVRAEALSSTL
-541 LSPGAGAPGLGQT
+541 
-554 RQGRGPELHP
+554 R
-564 SAGPR
+564 
-569 RGLAGQ
+569 LA
-575 EPAADG
+575 
-581 QDEAGVRKEAEG
+581 QDEALRAKNLLL
-593 MGGAEKVA
+593 
-601 TLDYLHLKMCSLH
+601 TDKM
-614 DQLSNLPLEGS
+614 
-625 TGTMGGGSSGGAPP
+625 
-639 KRGGPAP
+639 KP
-646 EQ
+646 E

>member
-1 MASVVVKTIWQSK
+1 MTSVVVKTIWQSK

-23 AGVESRS
+23 AGVESHS
-30 QLVPEA
+30 QLVPET
-36 PGGVTNPAKGITK
+36 PGGVTSPAKGNAK
-49 KKKAVSFHGWVCRT
+49 KKKAVSFHG
-63 LFGPWGASSAT
+63 
-74 PCLLL
+74 
-79 LPRVEPRMSHEPMH
+79 VEPRMSHEPMH

-106 VSLLNLAAVEP
+106 VSLLNLAAMEP
-117 TDSSGTDSTTEDSG
+117 TDSSGTDSTTDDSG
-131 PLALPGPPA
+131 LLALPVPPT
-140 SPTTPWAPDDP
+140 SSTPPWAPDDP
-151 DITELLSG
+151 DITEILSG
-159 VNSGLVRAKDSI
+159 VNSGLIRAKDSI

-203 QEAEELEGYCSQLKE
+203 QEAEELEGYCTQLKE

-262 QEAELQE
+262 QEAELHM
-269 LEQKLEAG
+269 LEQKLEE
-277 FSRHGLGSVA
+277 GLSK
-287 PNQSCSGPPGSPEEP
+287 QDSGPGPTAQPPGCPDPPGSPNEP
-302 PRLRG
+302 PRSRLAIGGRG
-307 LVGWGT
+307 IGSR
-313 APRSGESPYG
+313 AGESPIL
-323 SDQEL
+323 SEQEL
-328 QKVSAGLE
+328 QKVSTGLE

-396 RADELCTMVERSAVS
+396 RTDELCTMVERSAVS

-432 GRQLQNPRRGP
+432 GRQFQSSRRGS
-443 DHSMSLDRST
+443 DLSMNLDRIP
-453 QGSCARCARY
+453 QGSCARCA
-463 GGGASFLVHSESQ
+463 S
-476 EDSAL
+476 
-481 KEMGQGQQLSSESL
+481 QGQQLSTESL
-495 QHLLERAL
+495 QQLLERAL

-528 ILPSTASPAAPTL
+528 ILPSQASPAASTL

-554 RQGRGPELHP
+554 CQGRGPELHP
-564 SAGPR
+564 SDGPR
-569 RGLAGQ
+569 RSLAGQ

-581 QDEAGVRKEAEG
+581 KDEAGGEG
-593 MGGAEKVA
+593 GRCGLSTLEDVLPPRSTQQPA
-601 TLDYLHLKMCSLH
+601 T
-614 DQLSNLPLEGS
+614 
-625 TGTMGGGSSGGAPP
+625 
-639 KRGGPAP
+639 
-646 EQ
+646 

>member
-23 AGVESRS
+23 AGVESHS
-30 QLVPEA
+30 ELVPEA
-36 PGGVTNPAKGITK
+36 PEGVSTPAKGITK
-49 KKKAVSFHGWVCRT
+49 KKKAVSFHG
-63 LFGPWGASSAT
+63 
-74 PCLLL
+74 
-79 LPRVEPRMSHEPMH
+79 VEPRMSHKPMH

-106 VSLLNLAAVEP
+106 VSLLNLAATEP

-131 PLALPGPPA
+131 PLALLVPPA
-140 SPTTPWAPDDP
+140 SPTLPWASDDP
-151 DITELLSG
+151 DISEILSG

-203 QEAEELEGYCSQLKE
+203 QEAEELEGYCSQLKGPCPGVLTQE
-218 NCRKVTRS
+218 NCLKVTQS

-249 YLQQQLQDETPRR
+249 YLQRQLQNETPRR

-277 FSRHGLGSVA
+277 LSPQGLGPPAQPPGS
-287 PNQSCSGPPGSPEEP
+287 SGPPGSPNEP
-302 PRLRG
+302 PRPRSMASG
-307 LVGWGT
+307 GWGMR
-313 APRSGESPYG
+313 PRAGEGPVVSE
-323 SDQEL
+323 QEL

-396 RADELCTMVERSAVS
+396 RADELCTLVERSAVS

-424 VKPILEEL
+424 MKPILEEL
-432 GRQLQNPRRGP
+432 GRQFRSSRRGS
-443 DHSMSLDRST
+443 DLSMTLDRPP
-453 QGSCARCARY
+453 QGSCARCA
-463 GGGASFLVHSESQ
+463 S
-476 EDSAL
+476 
-481 KEMGQGQQLSSESL
+481 QGQQLSTESL
-495 QHLLERAL
+495 QQLLERAL

-528 ILPSTASPAAPTL
+528 ILPSPASPVAPTL

-554 RQGRGPELHP
+554 HQGRGPKLHP

-569 RGLAGQ
+569 RSLAGQ
-575 EPAADG
+575 EPAADR
-581 QDEAGVRKEAEG
+581 QDEAGGEG
-593 MGGAEKVA
+593 GHSGLCTPEDVLPPRSTQQPA
-601 TLDYLHLKMCSLH
+601 T
-614 DQLSNLPLEGS
+614 
-625 TGTMGGGSSGGAPP
+625 
-639 KRGGPAP
+639 
-646 EQ
+646 

>member
-30 QLVPEA
+30 QVVPEA
-36 PGGVTNPAKGITK
+36 PGGVATPAKGITK

-63 LFGPWGASSAT
+63 LSGTVLAPSTASNRARV
-74 PCLLL
+74 P
-79 LPRVEPRMSHEPMH
+79 PVEPRMSHEPMH

-106 VSLLNLAAVEP
+106 VSLLNLAAMEP
-117 TDSSGTDSTTEDSG
+117 TDSSGTDSTTDDSG
-131 PLALPGPPA
+131 PLALPVPPA
-140 SPTTPWAPDDP
+140 SPTQPWASDDP
-151 DITELLSG
+151 DITEILSG

-249 YLQQQLQDETPRR
+249 FLQQQLQDETPRR

-269 LEQKLEAG
+269 LEQKLDAG
-277 FSRHGLGSVA
+277 LSRHGLGPVA
-287 PNQSCSGPPGSPEEP
+287 PSPGCSGPPGSPDEP
-302 PRLRG
+302 PRPRSMAPG
-307 LVGWGT
+307 GWGMG
-313 APRSGESPYG
+313 PRAAEGPIISE
-323 SDQEL
+323 QEL
-328 QKVSAGLE
+328 QKVSAGLD

-383 QAQTARGLQELRG
+383 QAQAARGLQELRG

-411 VASLRSELEGLGP
+411 VASLRSDLEGLGP

-432 GRQLQNPRRGP
+432 GRQFQSSRRGS
-443 DHSMSLDRST
+443 DLSMNLDRPP
-453 QGSCARCARY
+453 QGSCARCA
-463 GGGASFLVHSESQ
+463 SQ
-476 EDSAL
+476 GS
-481 KEMGQGQQLSSESL
+481 QLSSESL
-495 QHLLERAL
+495 QQLLERAL

-528 ILPSTASPAAPTL
+528 ILPSPASPAAPTL

-569 RGLAGQ
+569 RSLAGQ
-575 EPAADG
+575 EPLADG

-593 MGGAEKVA
+593 MGGGEKVA

-625 TGTMGGGSSGGAPP
+625 TGTMGGGSGGTTPP
-639 KRGGPAP
+639 KRGGPTP